1 MRIQKCYVGYCIAM
15 WAFWLVAICAM
26 ALAGL
31 NRDFYPAS
39 MSIAIVTTWV
49 ILTPVHWVLG
59 VCAMLSSLKKK
70 QTKYT
75 NFNITSMA
83 VNVFVGLFVLMLCIS
98 HVN

>member
-1 MRIQKCYVGYCIAM
+1 MRIQKCYVGYCIAL
-15 WAFWLVAICAM
+15 WALWLVAICAI
-26 ALAGL
+26 ALVGIS
-31 NRDFYPAS
+31 RDFYPAS
-39 MSIAIVTTWV
+39 ISISIVTTWATL
-49 ILTPVHWVLG
+49 IPVHWVLG
-59 VCAMLSSLKKK
+59 VCAMLSSLKK